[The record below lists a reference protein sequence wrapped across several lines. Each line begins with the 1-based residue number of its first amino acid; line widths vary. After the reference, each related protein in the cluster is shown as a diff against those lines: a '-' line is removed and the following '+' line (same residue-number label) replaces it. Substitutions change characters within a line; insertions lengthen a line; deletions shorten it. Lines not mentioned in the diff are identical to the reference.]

1 MQGLLGWG
9 PRKGH
14 DLARPLWLV
23 ELIGKVYGPGPQGEL
38 IVRVERPWRFGEGVK
53 VVDRRGRALG
63 RVEGIVGPAAAP
75 FLVVRTL
82 EARDGKGLGTRLKG
96 TEVYV
101 EQAHEAEAQPAERAR
116 RQGRETGIRR
126 TRR

>member
-1 MQGLLGWG
+1 LEAS
-9 PRKGH
+9 PI
-14 DLARPLWLV
+14 V
-23 ELIGKVYGPGPQGEL
+23 SGPQGEL

-82 EARDGKGLGTRLKG
+82 EARDGKGLGNRLKG
-96 TEVYV
+96 TEVYI
-101 EQAHEAEAQPAERAR
+101 EDAHEAATQPAERGRKQGRHTGVDR
-116 RQGRETGIRR
+116 RQERR
-126 TRR
+126 